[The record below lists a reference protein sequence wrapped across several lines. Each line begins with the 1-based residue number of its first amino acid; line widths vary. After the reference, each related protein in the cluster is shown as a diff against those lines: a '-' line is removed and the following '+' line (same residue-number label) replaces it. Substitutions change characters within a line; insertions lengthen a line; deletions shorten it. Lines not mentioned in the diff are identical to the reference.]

1 MRAAT
6 ADAHHALDRRF
17 ADGLPDRQ
25 RYTLYVLG
33 MQRLVA
39 AFESAAGRATAPVEL
54 AAWQTHPRT
63 PLLNA
68 DLDALG
74 ASPLAPATVHLDE
87 AGEWFGAQYVVE
99 GSALGA
105 RTLLD
110 SLQAAGAA
118 RPAETSFLQRHTRP
132 DPGWREFLAR
142 LETRPDTE
150 LPAIIAGALRMFALA
165 EDSFARAE
173 DTAR

>member
-25 RYTLYVLG
+25 SYTVYVLG
-33 MQRLVA
+33 MQRLLA
-39 AFESAAGRATAPVEL
+39 AFESAAAAGAAPFEL
-54 AAWQTHPRT
+54 APWHGTVRA
-63 PLLNA
+63 PLLDA

-74 ASPLAPATVHLDE
+74 ASPLAPATVHLDD

-118 RPAETSFLQRHTRP
+118 RPAETAFLQRHTRP

-142 LETRPDTE
+142 LETRPHTE
-150 LPAIIAGALRMFALA
+150 VPAMIAGALRMFALA